1 MTEAKTAGGV
11 ATLFKRR
18 LLAVGVGLAE
28 GVRQARI
35 SYREG
40 MARPRAAK
48 KEPADPP
55 LDPEIAGYYANLELE
70 PGAGLE
76 AVKRAWKRL
85 ARDYHPDRFAADPVR
100 QAAATRLVQ
109 DLHHAYRELV
119 AYLGRPSPKP
129 RK

>member
-1 MTEAKTAGGV
+1 MTEGKAAGGLG
-11 ATLFKRR
+11 TLFRQR
-18 LLAVGVGLAE
+18 LVAVGVGLAE

-40 MARPRAAK
+40 MVPPK
-48 KEPADPP
+48 KEVTP

-76 AVKRAWKRL
+76 AVRRAWKRL
-85 ARDYHPDRFAADPVR
+85 ARAYHPDRFAADPAR

-119 AYLGRPSPKP
+119 AYLGRPAPKP